1 MPAGESFYITT
12 PIYYPSDVP
21 HIGHGYTSVATDTLA
36 RWHRQAGDDTWML
49 TGTDEHG
56 QKMLRAAAANGVTP
70 QQWVDKLV
78 SESWFPLLETLDVA
92 NDDFIRTTQERHEK
106 NVQVFFQRLYDAGY
120 IYAGEYE
127 ALYCVGCE
135 EFKPE
140 SEIVDGT
147 GPFEGLKVCAIHSKP
162 LELLQEKNYF
172 FKLSEFGDRLLELY
186 KTEPDFVRPHSA
198 RNEVVSF
205 VSQGLKDLSISRST
219 FDWGIPLPWDESHV
233 IYVWV
238 DALLNYVTAVGY
250 GASTGSA
257 AEGGSA
263 AEDGAAGGGGSA
275 GDGGSAGG
283 DGDGEFARRWPAY
296 HVVGKDILRF
306 HAVIWPALLMA
317 AGLDVPKGVF
327 AHGWL
332 LVGGEKMSKSKL
344 TGIAPTEI
352 TDVFGSDAY
361 RYYFLSAI
369 AFGQDGSFS
378 WEDLSARYQAEL
390 ANGFGNLAS
399 RTIAMIEKYFDG
411 VVPEADEYT
420 EQDLAIQKIVADA
433 ATAADAAIEQF
444 RIDEAISAIWTI
456 VDALNGYITENEPW
470 ALARDEARRGRLATV
485 LYTCA
490 EGLRALAVLLSP
502 VMPQSTQKLWSAL
515 GAAETLGG
523 LPDQPIRE
531 AGAWGGLR
539 PGTAVSTLTPLFP
552 RVEQS

>member
-1 MPAGESFYITT
+1 MTSGRSFYITT

-21 HIGHGYTSVATDTLA
+21 HIGHGYTTVAVDTLA

-56 QKMLRAAAANGVTP
+56 QKMMRAASANGVTP
-70 QQWVDKLV
+70 QEWVDKLV
-78 SESWFPLLETLDVA
+78 GEAWFPLLKTLDVA
-92 NDDFIRTTQERHEK
+92 NDDFIRTTQERHEERVK
-106 NVQVFFQRLYDAGY
+106 QFVQAIYDRGY

-172 FKLSEFGDRLLELY
+172 FKLSEFQDRLLELY
-186 KTEPDFVRPHSA
+186 SSSDFIRPESA

-205 VSQGLKDLSISRST
+205 VRQGLKDLSISRSA
-219 FDWGIPLPWDESHV
+219 FDWGITVPWDESHV

-238 DALLNYVTAVGY
+238 DALLNYATAVGY
-250 GASTGSA
+250 G
-257 AEGGSA
+257 
-263 AEDGAAGGGGSA
+263 
-275 GDGGSAGG
+275 GDP
-283 DGDGEFARRWPAY
+283 DEFARRWPAY

-306 HAVIWPALLMA
+306 HAVIWPAMLMA
-317 AGLDVPKGVF
+317 AGVDVPRGVF

-361 RYYFLSAI
+361 RFYFLSAI

-399 RTIAMIEKYFDG
+399 RTTAMIERYFEG
-411 VVPEADEYT
+411 VVPPAGAYTEAD
-420 EQDLAIQKIVADA
+420 LHVQKTVADA
-433 ATAADAAIEQF
+433 AAAADAAIERF
-444 RIDEAISAIWTI
+444 RIDEAISSIWTI
-456 VDALNGYITENEPW
+456 VDALNLYITENEPW
-470 ALARDEARRGRLATV
+470 VLAKDEAQRERLGTV
-485 LYTCA
+485 LYTAA

-502 VMPQSTQKLWSAL
+502 VMPVSTEKLWIAL
-515 GAAETLGG
+515 GAAESLGR
-523 LPDQPIRE
+523 LIDQPIRD
-531 AGAWGGLR
+531 AGAWGVLK
-539 PGTAVSTLTPLFP
+539 PGTSVNGLAPLFP
-552 RVEQS
+552 RVEQSV

>member
-1 MPAGESFYITT
+1 MTSGHQSFYITT

-21 HIGHGYTSVATDTLA
+21 HIGHGYTTVAVDTLA

-70 QQWVDKLV
+70 QQWVDRLV
-78 SESWFPLLETLDVA
+78 AESWFPLLKELDVA
-92 NDDFIRTTQERHEK
+92 NDDFIRTTQERHER
-106 NVQVFFQRLYDAGY
+106 NVQVFFQALYDRGY

-172 FKLSEFGDRLLELY
+172 FKLSEFQDRLLALY
-186 KTEPDFVRPHSA
+186 DTGFVQPESA
-198 RNEVVSF
+198 RNEIVSF
-205 VSQGLKDLSISRST
+205 VKQGLKDLSVSRST
-219 FDWGIPLPWDESHV
+219 FDWGIKVPWDETHV
-233 IYVWV
+233 IYVWI

-250 GASTGSA
+250 GSDP
-257 AEGGSA
+257 E
-263 AEDGAAGGGGSA
+263 
-275 GDGGSAGG
+275 
-283 DGDGEFARRWPAY
+283 EFARRWPAY

-306 HAVIWPALLMA
+306 HAVIWPAMLMA
-317 AGLDVPKGVF
+317 AGVDVPRGVF

-344 TGIAPTEI
+344 TGISPTEI
-352 TDVFGSDAY
+352 TSVFGSDAY
-361 RYYFLSAI
+361 RFYFLSAI
-369 AFGQDGSFS
+369 PFGHDGSFS

-399 RTIAMIEKYFDG
+399 RATAMIERYFEG
-411 VVPEADEYT
+411 IVPPPGAYSEG
-420 EQDLAIQKIVADA
+420 DLAVQRVVADA
-433 ATAADAAIEQF
+433 AATADAAIERF
-444 RIDEAISAIWTI
+444 RIDEAIAAIWTI
-456 VDALNGYITENEPW
+456 VDELNGYITDNEPW
-470 ALARDEARRGRLATV
+470 TLAKDDAQRARLGTV
-485 LYTCA
+485 LYTAA

-502 VMPQSTQKLWSAL
+502 VMPIATQKLWVAL
-515 GAAETLGG
+515 GATDALGR
-523 LPDQPIRE
+523 LQDQPIRD
-531 AGAWGGLR
+531 AGRWGVLPPGSSVNGL
-539 PGTAVSTLTPLFP
+539 APLFP
-552 RVEQS
+552 RVEQSV

>member
-1 MPAGESFYITT
+1 MSNGRSFYITT

-21 HIGHGYTSVATDTLA
+21 HIGHGYTTVAVDTLA
-36 RWHRQAGDDTWML
+36 RWHRQSGDDTWML

-70 QQWVDKLV
+70 QEWVDKLV
-78 SESWFPLLETLDVA
+78 SEAWFPLLESLDVA
-92 NDDFIRTTQERHEK
+92 NDDFIRTTQERHEEGVK
-106 NVQVFFQRLYDAGY
+106 RFVQAIYDRGY

-140 SEIVDGT
+140 SEILDGT
-147 GPFEGLKVCAIHSKP
+147 GAFEGLKVCAIHSKP

-172 FKLSEFGDRLLELY
+172 FKLSEFAEPLLKLY
-186 KTEPDFVRPHSA
+186 KDNPDFIRPESA

-205 VSQGLKDLSISRST
+205 VRSGLKDLSISRSA
-219 FDWGIPLPWDESHV
+219 FDWGIQVPWDPQHV

-238 DALLNYVTAVGY
+238 DALLNYATAIGY
-250 GASTGSA
+250 GVD
-257 AEGGSA
+257 E
-263 AEDGAAGGGGSA
+263 EDFG
-275 GDGGSAGG
+275 
-283 DGDGEFARRWPAY
+283 RRWPAY

-306 HAVIWPALLMA
+306 HAVIWPAMLMA
-317 AGLDVPKGVF
+317 AGLEVPRGVF

-361 RYYFLSAI
+361 RFYFLSAI

-399 RTIAMIEKYFDG
+399 RTVAMIERYFEAI
-411 VVPEADEYT
+411 VPPAATYT
-420 EQDLAIQKIVADA
+420 EADLAIQQTVADA
-433 ATAADAAIEQF
+433 AASADAAMERF
-444 RIDEAISAIWTI
+444 RIDEAITAIWTI

-470 ALARDEARRGRLATV
+470 ALAKDPEQAGRLGTV
-485 LYTCA
+485 LYTAA

-502 VMPQSTQKLWSAL
+502 VMPVATEKLWIAL
-515 GAAETLGG
+515 GAAESLGR
-523 LPDQPIRE
+523 LQDQPLRE
-531 AGAWGGLR
+531 AGGWGALR
-539 PGTAVSTLTPLFP
+539 PGTSVNGLSPLFP
-552 RVEQS
+552 RVEQ

>member
-1 MPAGESFYITT
+1 VSTGGSFYITT

-21 HIGHGYTSVATDTLA
+21 HIGHGYTTVAVDALA

-56 QKMLRAAAANGVTP
+56 QKMMRAAAANGSTP
-70 QQWVDKLV
+70 QEWVDKLV
-78 SESWFPLLETLDVA
+78 TESWYPLLETLDVA
-92 NDDFIRTTQERHEK
+92 NDDFIRTTQPRHEERVK
-106 NVQVFFQRLYDAGY
+106 QFVQAIYDRGY
-120 IYAGEYE
+120 IYAGEFE

-135 EFKPE
+135 EFKTD

-172 FKLSEFGDRLLELY
+172 FKLSEFQDRLLELY
-186 KTEPDFVRPHSA
+186 RSVPDFVRPDSA

-205 VSQGLKDLSISRST
+205 VKNGLKDLSISRST
-219 FDWGIPLPWDESHV
+219 FDWGITVPWDESHV

-238 DALLNYVTAVGY
+238 DALLNYATAVGY
-250 GASTGSA
+250 GSDDAGSD
-257 AEGGSA
+257 SA
-263 AEDGAAGGGGSA
+263 
-275 GDGGSAGG
+275 
-283 DGDGEFARRWPAY
+283 EFARRWPAY

-306 HAVIWPALLMA
+306 HAVIWPAMLMA
-317 AGLDVPKGVF
+317 AGVEVPRGVF

-361 RYYFLSAI
+361 RFYFLSAI

-399 RTIAMIEKYFDG
+399 RTIAMIERYFDG
-411 VVPEADEYT
+411 VIPAAGDYSEAD
-420 EQDLAIQKIVADA
+420 LRIQTTVADA
-433 ATAADAAIEQF
+433 AAAADAAMERF
-444 RIDEAISAIWTI
+444 RPDEAIAAIWTI
-456 VDALNGYITENEPW
+456 VDALNLYITENEPW
-470 ALARDEARRGRLATV
+470 SLAKDESQRERLGTV
-485 LYTCA
+485 LYTAA

-502 VMPQSTQKLWSAL
+502 VTPKATEKLWVAL
-515 GAAETLGG
+515 GAAESLGALVDQG
-523 LPDQPIRE
+523 LRQ
-531 AGAWGGLR
+531 AGAWGALQ
-539 PGTAVSTLTPLFP
+539 PGTSVSGLAPLFP
-552 RVEQS
+552 RVEQSV

>member
-21 HIGHGYTSVATDTLA
+21 HIGHGYTSVAVDTLA

-56 QKMLRAAAANGVTP
+56 QKMLRAAAANNVTP
-70 QQWVDKLV
+70 QEWVDKLV
-78 SESWFPLLETLDVA
+78 TESWFPLLKTLDVA
-92 NDDFIRTTQERHEK
+92 NDDFIRTTQERHET
-106 NVQVFFQRLYDAGY
+106 NVQTFFQRLYDRGY

-172 FKLSEFGDRLLELY
+172 FKLSEFQDRLLELY
-186 KTEPDFVRPHSA
+186 KTEPDFVRPDSA

-219 FDWGIPLPWDESHV
+219 FDWGIPLPWDDSHV

-238 DALLNYVTAVGY
+238 DALLNYATAIGY
-250 GASTGSA
+250 GSDD
-257 AEGGSA
+257 EL
-263 AEDGAAGGGGSA
+263 
-275 GDGGSAGG
+275 
-283 DGDGEFARRWPAY
+283 FARRWPGY

-306 HAVIWPALLMA
+306 HAVIWPAMLMA

-361 RYYFLSAI
+361 RFYFLSAI

-411 VVPEADEYT
+411 VVPAPGDAT
-420 EQDLAIQKIVADA
+420 ERDLAIQKTVADA
-433 ATAADAAIEQF
+433 ARKADSAIESF
-444 RIDEAISAIWTI
+444 RVDEAISSIWTI
-456 VDALNGYITENEPW
+456 VDELNGYITENEPW
-470 ALARDEARRGRLATV
+470 ALARDESARDRLGTV

-490 EGLRALAVLLSP
+490 EGLRALSVLLSP
-502 VMPQSTQKLWSAL
+502 VMPQATGKLWEAL
-515 GAAETLGG
+515 GADGALGV
-523 LPDQPIRE
+523 LQEQPIRE
-531 AGAWGGLR
+531 AGAWGQLP
-539 PGTAVSTLTPLFP
+539 PGTTVSALAPLFP
-552 RVEQS
+552 RVEQTA

>member
-1 MPAGESFYITT
+1 MTSAGSFYITT
-12 PIYYPSDVP
+12 PIYYPSDLP
-21 HIGHGYTSVATDTLA
+21 HIGHGYTSVAVDTLA
-36 RWHRQAGDDTWML
+36 RWHRQGGDDTWML

-78 SESWFPLLETLDVA
+78 NESWFPLLKTLDVA
-92 NDDFIRTTQERHEK
+92 NDDFIRTTQPRHEEA
-106 NVQVFFQRLYDAGY
+106 VQAFFQALYDRGY

-172 FKLSEFGDRLLELY
+172 FKLSEFQDKLLELY
-186 KTEPDFVRPHSA
+186 KTEPDFVRPDSA

-205 VSQGLKDLSISRST
+205 VKQGLKDLSISRST
-219 FDWGIPLPWDESHV
+219 FDWGIKVPWDDSHV

-238 DALLNYVTAVGY
+238 DALLNYVTAIGY
-250 GASTGSA
+250 GTD
-257 AEGGSA
+257 E
-263 AEDGAAGGGGSA
+263 EN
-275 GDGGSAGG
+275 
-283 DGDGEFARRWPAY
+283 FQRRWPAY

-317 AGLDVPKGVF
+317 AGLEVPRGVF

-361 RYYFLSAI
+361 RFYFLSAI
-369 AFGQDGSFS
+369 PFGHDGSFS

-399 RTIAMIEKYFDG
+399 RTTAMIERYFEG
-411 VVPEADEYT
+411 IVPAPGEYA
-420 EQDLAIQKIVADA
+420 EGDQAVQKTVRDA
-433 ATAADAAIEQF
+433 AAAADAAIERF
-444 RIDEAISAIWTI
+444 RIDEAITAIWTI
-456 VDALNGYITENEPW
+456 VDELNGYITDNEPW
-470 ALARDEARRGRLATV
+470 ALAKDDAQRERLGTV
-485 LYTCA
+485 LYTAA

-502 VMPQSTQKLWSAL
+502 VMPIATEKLWIAL
-515 GAAETLGG
+515 GAAESLGR
-523 LPDQPIRE
+523 LQDQPIRE
-531 AGAWGGLR
+531 AGSWGILK
-539 PGTAVSTLTPLFP
+539 PGTSVNGLAPLFP
-552 RVEQS
+552 RVEQA

>member
-1 MPAGESFYITT
+1 MSTGRSFYITT

-21 HIGHGYTSVATDTLA
+21 HIGHGYTTVAVDTLA

-56 QKMLRAAAANGVTP
+56 QKMMRAAAANGVQP
-70 QQWVDKLV
+70 QEWVDKLV

-92 NDDFIRTTQERHEK
+92 NDDFIRTTQERHEERVK
-106 NVQVFFQRLYDAGY
+106 KFVQAIHDRGY
-120 IYAGEYE
+120 IYAGEFE

-135 EFKPE
+135 EFKTE

-186 KTEPDFVRPHSA
+186 ATQPDFIRPESA

-205 VSQGLKDLSISRST
+205 VKNGLKDLSISRST
-219 FDWGIPLPWDESHV
+219 FDWGITVPWDQSHV

-238 DALLNYVTAVGY
+238 DALLNYATAVGY
-250 GASTGSA
+250 GA
-257 AEGGSA
+257 EQ
-263 AEDGAAGGGGSA
+263 D
-275 GDGGSAGG
+275 
-283 DGDGEFARRWPAY
+283 EFDRRWPAY

-306 HAVIWPALLMA
+306 HAVIWPAMLMA
-317 AGLDVPKGVF
+317 AGVEVPRGVF

-361 RYYFLSAI
+361 RFYFLSAI

-399 RTIAMIEKYFDG
+399 RTTAMIERYFEG
-411 VVPEADEYT
+411 VIPPAASYEEG
-420 EQDLAIQKIVADA
+420 DLRIQRIVAEA
-433 ATAADAAIEQF
+433 AAAADAAIERF
-444 RIDEAISAIWTI
+444 RVDEAIAAIWTI
-456 VDALNGYITENEPW
+456 VDALNLYITENEPW
-470 ALARDEARRGRLATV
+470 ALAKDPERRPRLETV
-485 LYTCA
+485 LYTAA

-502 VMPQSTQKLWSAL
+502 VMPESTEKLWIAL
-515 GAAETLGG
+515 GAAETIGRLQ
-523 LPDQPIRE
+523 DQPIRE
-531 AGAWGGLR
+531 AGAWGVLR
-539 PGTAVSTLTPLFP
+539 PGTSVNGLAPLFP
-552 RVEQS
+552 RVEQSA

>member
-1 MPAGESFYITT
+1 MGSDEPHGVTTGMGAPRIVPMPAGDSFYITT

-21 HIGHGYTSVATDTLA
+21 HIGHGYTTVAVDTLA

-70 QQWVDKLV
+70 QEWVDKLV
-78 SESWFPLLETLDVA
+78 SESWFPLLKTLDVA
-92 NDDFIRTTQERHEK
+92 NDDFIRTTQERHEA
-106 NVQVFFQRLYDAGY
+106 NVQTFFQRLYDRGY

-172 FKLSEFGDRLLELY
+172 FKLSEFQDRLLELY
-186 KTEPDFVRPHSA
+186 KTEPDFVRPDSA

-238 DALLNYVTAVGY
+238 DALLNYATAVGY
-250 GASTGSA
+250 GSDEETF
-257 AEGGSA
+257 E
-263 AEDGAAGGGGSA
+263 
-275 GDGGSAGG
+275 
-283 DGDGEFARRWPAY
+283 RRWPAY

-361 RYYFLSAI
+361 RFYFLSAI

-399 RTIAMIEKYFDG
+399 RTTAMIEKYFEG
-411 VVPEADEYT
+411 IVPPAAEYT
-420 EQDLAIQKIVADA
+420 EADLAIQKIVADA
-433 ATAADAAIEQF
+433 ATKADAAIGQF

-470 ALARDEARRGRLATV
+470 ALARDEDQRERLGTV

-502 VMPQSTQKLWSAL
+502 VMPQSTEKLWIAL
-515 GAAETLGG
+515 GAAETLGR
-523 LPDQPIRE
+523 LQDQPIRE
-531 AGAWGGLR
+531 AGAWGALK
-539 PGTAVSTLTPLFP
+539 PGTSVNGLAPLFP
-552 RVEQS
+552 RVESTA

>member
-1 MPAGESFYITT
+1 VTSGRSFYITT

-21 HIGHGYTSVATDTLA
+21 HIGHGYTTVAVDTLA

-56 QKMLRAAAANGVTP
+56 QKMMRAAAANGVTP
-70 QQWVDKLV
+70 QEWVDKLV
-78 SESWFPLLETLDVA
+78 GESWFPLLTTLDVA
-92 NDDFIRTTQERHEK
+92 NDDFIRTTQERHEERVK
-106 NVQVFFQRLYDAGY
+106 KFVQAIYDRGY

-172 FKLSEFGDRLLELY
+172 FKLSEFQDRLLELY
-186 KTEPDFVRPHSA
+186 SSSDFIRPESA

-205 VSQGLKDLSISRST
+205 VKQGLKDLSISRSA
-219 FDWGIPLPWDESHV
+219 FDWGITVPWDESHV

-238 DALLNYVTAVGY
+238 DALLNYATAVGY
-250 GASTGSA
+250 GNDP
-257 AEGGSA
+257 E
-263 AEDGAAGGGGSA
+263 
-275 GDGGSAGG
+275 
-283 DGDGEFARRWPAY
+283 EFARRWPAY

-306 HAVIWPALLMA
+306 HAVIWPAMLMA
-317 AGLDVPKGVF
+317 AGVDVPRGVF

-361 RYYFLSAI
+361 RFYFLSAI

-399 RTIAMIEKYFDG
+399 RTTAMIERYFEG
-411 VVPEADEYT
+411 VVPPPGEYAEADLRVQT
-420 EQDLAIQKIVADA
+420 TVADA
-433 ATAADAAIEQF
+433 AAAADAAIERF
-444 RIDEAISAIWTI
+444 RIDEAITSIWTI
-456 VDALNGYITENEPW
+456 VDALNLYITENEPW
-470 ALARDEARRGRLATV
+470 ALAKDGAQRGRLGTV
-485 LYTCA
+485 LYTAA

-502 VMPQSTQKLWSAL
+502 VMPVSTEKLWIAL
-515 GAAETLGG
+515 GAAESLGR
-523 LPDQPIRE
+523 LQDQPIRE
-531 AGAWGGLR
+531 AGAWGGLK
-539 PGTAVSTLTPLFP
+539 PGTSVNGLAPLFP
-552 RVEQS
+552 RVEQSV

>member
-1 MPAGESFYITT
+1 MSTGDSFYITT

-21 HIGHGYTSVATDTLA
+21 HIGHGYTTVAVDTLA

-70 QQWVDKLV
+70 QEWVDKLV
-78 SESWFPLLETLDVA
+78 TEAWFPQLDTLDIA
-92 NDDFIRTTQERHEK
+92 NDDFIRTTQERHEERVK
-106 NVQVFFQRLYDAGY
+106 KFVQAIYDRGY

-172 FKLSEFGDRLLELY
+172 FKLSEFQDKLLELY
-186 KTEPDFVRPHSA
+186 KERPDFIRPESA

-205 VSQGLKDLSISRST
+205 VRSGLKDLSISRSA

-238 DALLNYVTAVGY
+238 DALLNYATAIGF
-250 GASTGSA
+250 
-257 AEGGSA
+257 
-263 AEDGAAGGGGSA
+263 
-275 GDGGSAGG
+275 GD
-283 DGDGEFARRWPAY
+283 DDGEFDRRWPGY

-306 HAVIWPALLMA
+306 HAVIWPAMLMA

-361 RYYFLSAI
+361 RFYFLSAI

-378 WEDLSARYQAEL
+378 WEDLAARYQAEL

-399 RTIAMIEKYFDG
+399 RTVAMIERYFEG
-411 VVPEADEYT
+411 IVPAPGTYAEG
-420 EQDLAIQKIVADA
+420 DLHIQHVVADA
-433 ATAADAAIEQF
+433 VRNADAAIERF
-444 RIDEAISAIWTI
+444 RTDEAIAAIWTI
-456 VDALNGYITENEPW
+456 VDALNQYITDNEPW
-470 ALARDEARRGRLATV
+470 SLAKDDAQRERLGTV
-485 LYTCA
+485 LYTAA
-490 EGLRALAVLLSP
+490 EGLRALDVLLSP
-502 VMPQSTQKLWSAL
+502 VMPKATEKLWIAL
-515 GAAETLGG
+515 GAADSLGR
-523 LPDQPIRE
+523 LQDQPLRE
-531 AGAWGGLR
+531 AGTWGVLK
-539 PGTAVSTLTPLFP
+539 PGTSVNGLAPLFP
-552 RVEQS
+552 RVETA

>member
-1 MPAGESFYITT
+1 MSTGRSFYITT

-21 HIGHGYTSVATDTLA
+21 HIGHGYTTVAVDTLA

-56 QKMLRAAAANGVTP
+56 QKMMRAAAANGVQP
-70 QQWVDKLV
+70 QEWVDKLV

-92 NDDFIRTTQERHEK
+92 NDDFIRTTQERHEERVK
-106 NVQVFFQRLYDAGY
+106 KFVQAIHDRGY
-120 IYAGEYE
+120 IYAGEFE

-135 EFKPE
+135 EFKTE

-186 KTEPDFVRPHSA
+186 ATQPDFIRPESA

-205 VSQGLKDLSISRST
+205 VKNGLKDLSISRST
-219 FDWGIPLPWDESHV
+219 FDWGITVPWDQSHV

-238 DALLNYVTAVGY
+238 DALLNYATAVGY
-250 GASTGSA
+250 GA
-257 AEGGSA
+257 EQ
-263 AEDGAAGGGGSA
+263 D
-275 GDGGSAGG
+275 
-283 DGDGEFARRWPAY
+283 EFDRRWPAY

-306 HAVIWPALLMA
+306 HAVIWPAMLMA
-317 AGLDVPKGVF
+317 AGVEVPRGVF

-361 RYYFLSAI
+361 RFYFLSAI

-399 RTIAMIEKYFDG
+399 RTTAMIERYFEG
-411 VVPEADEYT
+411 VIPPAASYEEG
-420 EQDLAIQKIVADA
+420 DLRIQRVVAEA
-433 ATAADAAIEQF
+433 ATAADAAIERF
-444 RIDEAISAIWTI
+444 RVDEAIAAIWTI
-456 VDALNGYITENEPW
+456 VDALNLYITENEPW
-470 ALARDEARRGRLATV
+470 ALAKDPERRPRLETV
-485 LYTCA
+485 LYTAA

-502 VMPQSTQKLWSAL
+502 VMPESTEKLWIAL
-515 GAAETLGG
+515 GAAETIGRLQ
-523 LPDQPIRE
+523 DQPIRE
-531 AGAWGGLR
+531 AGAWGVLR
-539 PGTAVSTLTPLFP
+539 PGTSVNGLAPLFP
-552 RVEQS
+552 RVEQSA

>member
-1 MPAGESFYITT
+1 MSTGSSSSFYITT

-21 HIGHGYTSVATDTLA
+21 HIGHGYTTVAVDALA

-56 QKMLRAAAANGVTP
+56 QKMLRAAAANGATP
-70 QQWVDKLV
+70 QQWVDRLV
-78 SESWFPLLETLDVA
+78 SEAWYPLLETLDVA
-92 NDDFIRTTQERHEK
+92 NDDFIRTTQPRHEERVK
-106 NVQVFFQRLYDAGY
+106 KFVQAIYDRGY
-120 IYAGEYE
+120 IYAGEFE

-135 EFKPE
+135 EFKTD

-172 FKLSEFGDRLLELY
+172 FKLSEFQDKLLELY
-186 KTEPDFVRPHSA
+186 KGDFVRPESA

-205 VSQGLKDLSISRST
+205 VRNGLKDLSISRST
-219 FDWGIPLPWDESHV
+219 FDWGIQVPWDESHV

-238 DALLNYVTAVGY
+238 DALLNYATAVGY
-250 GASTGSA
+250 SA
-257 AEGGSA
+257 DPE
-263 AEDGAAGGGGSA
+263 
-275 GDGGSAGG
+275 
-283 DGDGEFARRWPAY
+283 EFARRWPAY

-306 HAVIWPALLMA
+306 HAVIWPAMLMA
-317 AGLDVPKGVF
+317 AGLEVPRGVF

-361 RYYFLSAI
+361 RFYFLSAI

-399 RTIAMIEKYFDG
+399 RTIAMIERYYEG
-411 VVPEADEYT
+411 TVPPPGEYA
-420 EQDLAIQKIVADA
+420 EGDMYIQRVVADA
-433 ATAADAAIEQF
+433 VTTADAAIERF
-444 RIDEAISAIWTI
+444 RIDEAIAATWTI
-456 VDALNGYITENEPW
+456 VDALNLYITENEPW
-470 ALARDEARRGRLATV
+470 ALSKDEAQRERLGTV
-485 LYTCA
+485 LYTAA

-502 VMPQSTQKLWSAL
+502 VMPVATEKLWIAL
-515 GAAETLGG
+515 GAAETVGRLH
-523 LPDQPIRE
+523 DQPIRE
-531 AGAWGGLR
+531 AGGWGVLKPGSSVNGL
-539 PGTAVSTLTPLFP
+539 APLFP
-552 RVEQS
+552 RVEQSP

>member
-1 MPAGESFYITT
+1 MTSGESFYITT

-21 HIGHGYTSVATDTLA
+21 HIGHGYTTVAVDALA

-56 QKMLRAAAANGVTP
+56 QKMLRAAAANGATP
-70 QQWVDKLV
+70 QEWVDRLV
-78 SESWFPLLETLDVA
+78 SEAWFPLLKTLDVA
-92 NDDFIRTTQERHEK
+92 NDDFIRTTQQRHEER
-106 NVQVFFQRLYDAGY
+106 VQKFVQAIYDRGY
-120 IYAGEYE
+120 IYAGEFE

-135 EFKPE
+135 EFKTE

-172 FKLSEFGDRLLELY
+172 FKLSEFQDKLLDLY
-186 KTEPDFVRPHSA
+186 KTDFVRPESA

-205 VSQGLKDLSISRST
+205 VKQGLKDLSISRST
-219 FDWGIPLPWDESHV
+219 FDWGIKVPWDESHV

-250 GASTGSA
+250 GA
-257 AEGGSA
+257 EP
-263 AEDGAAGGGGSA
+263 ED
-275 GDGGSAGG
+275 
-283 DGDGEFARRWPAY
+283 FARRWPAY

-306 HAVIWPALLMA
+306 HAVIWPAMLMA
-317 AGLDVPKGVF
+317 AGVEVPRGVF

-361 RYYFLSAI
+361 RFYFLSAI

-399 RTIAMIEKYFDG
+399 RTTAMIDRYFEG
-411 VVPEADEYT
+411 IVPPAGEYT
-420 EQDLAIQKIVADA
+420 AQDLAIQKTVADA
-433 ATAADAAIEQF
+433 AAAADAAIERF
-444 RIDEAISAIWTI
+444 RIDEAITAIWTI
-456 VDALNGYITENEPW
+456 VDALNLYITENEPW
-470 ALARDEARRGRLATV
+470 ALAKDDAQRGRLGTV
-485 LYTCA
+485 LYTAA

-502 VMPQSTQKLWSAL
+502 VTPIATEKLWVAL
-515 GAAETLGG
+515 GAGDTLGQ
-523 LPDQPIRE
+523 LVEQPIRGAGRWGILP
-531 AGAWGGLR
+531 AGAS
-539 PGTAVSTLTPLFP
+539 VSALAPLFP
-552 RVEQS
+552 RVEQSV